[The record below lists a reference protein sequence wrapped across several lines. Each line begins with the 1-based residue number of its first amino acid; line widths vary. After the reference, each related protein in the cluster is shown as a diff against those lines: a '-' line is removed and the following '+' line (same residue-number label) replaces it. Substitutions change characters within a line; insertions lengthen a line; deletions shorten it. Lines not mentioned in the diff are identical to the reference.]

1 MGGKVTSGSATP
13 PGASL
18 TPPSTRPAP
27 FRRRRLAWL
36 ERVREHSDYFY
47 LAGVVAVVLLAAYI
61 LIFDQ

>member
-1 MGGKVTSGSATP
+1 
-13 PGASL
+13 
-18 TPPSTRPAP
+18 
-27 FRRRRLAWL
+27 L